1 LKVFE
6 QNKSSMKNYL
16 KSTGIL
22 FVILGVV
29 LSLFDFLIDNKEVIF
44 IVGIICI
51 IVSYFLNKNFK

>member
-1 LKVFE
+1 
-6 QNKSSMKNYL
+6 MKNYL

-22 FVILGVV
+22 FVILGIV

-51 IVSYFLNKNFK
+51 IISYFLNKNFNK

>member
-1 LKVFE
+1 LKVFK

-16 KSTGIL
+16 KSIGIL
-22 FVILGVV
+22 FVILGIV

-51 IVSYFLNKNFK
+51 IVSYFLNKNLK